1 MACTVEDAHHSPTAA
16 GEAVIDGHENPRQ
29 SRAVKKIITVLQ
41 VSMLAIGVA
50 FVLVGCSK
58 DEPAS
63 PLESEQPPNPDNP
76 DIPPEPGKK

>member
-1 MACTVEDAHHSPTAA
+1 
-16 GEAVIDGHENPRQ
+16 
-29 SRAVKKIITVLQ
+29 VKKIITALQ